1 MWDSEEKD
9 QWLRNK
15 RMLSKEVSRHLS
27 WRRQEETRVCSVSVR
42 SNRISDLRGKKL
54 KGSKKART
62 SQDFL
67 CLGTWMNNDRE
78 SRRQSKYGGKVMS
91 AEVNLSLKR
100 LQDIPCQCRRQGLDP
115 WVKKIPWRRKW
126 QPTPVF
132 SPGES
137 HGQRSLA
144 AFSPWG
150 PRIGHDWATEQAH
163 RQNISGWGQPQD
175 KWKSASEARDTR
187 IWRAVRRHGEWRKTA
202 RGDQL

>member
-15 RMLSKEVSRHLS
+15 RMLSKEASRHWS

-54 KGSKKART
+54 KESKKART

-78 SRRQSKYGGKVMS
+78 LRRQSKYGGKVMS
-91 AEVNLSLKR
+91 AKVNLSLKG

-115 WVKKIPWRRKW
+115 WVKKTPWRRKW
-126 QPTPVF
+126 QPTPIF
-132 SPGES
+132 LPGES
-137 HGQRSLA
+137 HGQRSLEDYTVHRV
-144 AFSPWG
+144 
-150 PRIGHDWATEQAH
+150 PRSQTRLKWLSIHACMPITALYVNSQQSAIKMWKISDW
-163 RQNISGWGQPQD
+163 I
-175 KWKSASEARDTR
+175 
-187 IWRAVRRHGEWRKTA
+187 I
-202 RGDQL
+202 